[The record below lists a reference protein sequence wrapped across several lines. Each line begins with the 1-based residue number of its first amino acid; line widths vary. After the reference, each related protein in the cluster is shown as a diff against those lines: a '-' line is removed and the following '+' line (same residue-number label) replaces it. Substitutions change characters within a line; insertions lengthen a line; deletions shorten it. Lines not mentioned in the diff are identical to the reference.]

1 MSFKLIA
8 TDGRV
13 SVAIE
18 DDTIKA
24 AVAKMFQDLAASAAS
39 SAAEVPTK
47 RGPGRP
53 PKSNAVQVAAT
64 NAAEEP
70 PSVAQ

>member
-1 MSFKLIA
+1 MSFRLIA

-13 SVAIE
+13 TVAIE
-18 DDTIKA
+18 DDNIKA

-39 SAAEVPTK
+39 SEAVAPLK

-53 PKSNAVQVAAT
+53 PKSSAAQVAAT

-70 PSVAQ
+70 PAAQ

>member
-8 TDGRV
+8 TDGKV
-13 SVAIE
+13 TVAIE
-18 DDTIKA
+18 DDSIKA

-39 SAAEVPTK
+39 APEAPLK

-53 PKSNAVQVAAT
+53 PKSNTAQVAGT

-70 PSVAQ
+70 PPAAQ

>member
-8 TDGRV
+8 TDGKV
-13 SVAIE
+13 TVAIE

-39 SAAEVPTK
+39 SQTEAPLK

-53 PKSNAVQVAAT
+53 PKSNTAQVAAN

-70 PSVAQ
+70 PPAAQ

>member
-1 MSFKLIA
+1 MSFRLIA
-8 TDGRV
+8 TDGKV
-13 SVAIE
+13 TVAIE

-39 SAAEVPTK
+39 SAAEAPMK

-53 PKSNAVQVAAT
+53 PKSNTAQLTT

-70 PSVAQ
+70 PPVAQ